1 MKWILTLIFTLFV
14 AGFAMAAGPDDQ
26 YVTIYDLIQQG
37 DTLNKSGQLPMAAEK
52 YQEAQAQ
59 LKQLQSVSPN
69 WNTDVVTFRLNYL
82 AEKLQE
88 LKKYVKEKP
97 AAPVETKPAA
107 VAKPT
112 QESLEQQVAELQ
124 NQVQQLSADK
134 SKLEAKLKEALSAQP
149 AAVDPQEL
157 AKANATIAALT
168 KERDLLAVTLEQE
181 KQKSKGANDTEVASL
196 RQQLAA
202 ALEELANAKKHAQQE
217 TAALRAE
224 IAQLKQAS
232 KESEKKVAVAST
244 VTPLNANDVEK
255 FNALTKERDDLKK
268 EQENL
273 AKQLADSE
281 AARDELQHKADN
293 LSKQFADLQA
303 NNRAPANQGDTAKK
317 IADAEAARDALA
329 AKLDESEKARADFKK
344 QLDSVMKEL
353 ADAEANRDQDVL
365 AAHAETEKLREQL
378 KQADVRRADLEKE
391 LARAKQSRGGG
402 QSSVDKQELVQLK
415 SNVQQLK
422 DRLAV
427 LEAKPIPYTQEE
439 LALFKKAGSQPAPAP
454 KNVRSFKELTDTARA
469 LLAEGDRVFRA
480 HDYAGAEAK
489 FRDALKQDP
498 QNIFVIAT
506 IANVQMV
513 AEKYD
518 ACEATLQQALALDP
532 DDAGSLYLLGKLRLR
547 EDKLDEALDALSRSA
562 RINPSNAMT
571 ENALGNAFSRKGMR
585 QPAENALRKALQ
597 IEPDLPEAHHNLAL
611 VYATDRPPSI
621 ELAKWHYKKATDGGY
636 PKDPDLEKLLK

>member
-1 MKWILTLIFTLFV
+1 MKWSLTLVFTLLV
-14 AGFAMAAGPDDQ
+14 AGIAVAAGPDDQ
-26 YVTIYDLIQQG
+26 YVTVYDLIQQG
-37 DTLNKSGQLPMAAEK
+37 DTLNKSGQLPLAAEK

-59 LKQLQSVSPN
+59 LKQLQTVSPN

-88 LKKYVKEKP
+88 LKKYVHEKP
-97 AAPVETKPAA
+97 TAPAETKPAA
-107 VAKPT
+107 VEKPT
-112 QESLEQQVAELQ
+112 QESLEQQVADLQ
-124 NQVQQLSADK
+124 NQVQQLNADK

-181 KQKSKGANDTEVASL
+181 KQKSQKGTKDADVASL

-217 TAALRAE
+217 SAALKAE
-224 IAQLKQAS
+224 IAQLKQA
-232 KESEKKVAVAST
+232 KQDAEKNVAAASG
-244 VTPLNANDVEK
+244 VTPLNANEVEK

-268 EQENL
+268 EQERL
-273 AKQLADSE
+273 TRQLADAE
-281 AARDELQHKADN
+281 ASRDELQHKADN

-303 NNRAPANQGDTAKK
+303 NNRAAANQPADTASKK
-317 IADAEAARDALA
+317 GADVEGLE
-329 AKLDESEKARADFKK
+329 AKLVESEKSRADFKK

-365 AAHAETEKLREQL
+365 AAHAETEKLRQQLVQGDAKRVELEKTLEQWRQLSGGGASGAAEKQALAQL
-378 KQADVRRADLEKE
+378 K
-391 LARAKQSRGGG
+391 G
-402 QSSVDKQELVQLK
+402 
-415 SNVQQLK
+415 NVQQLK

-439 LALFKKAGSQPAPAP
+439 LALFKKAGNQPTPAP
-454 KNVRSFKELTDTARA
+454 KNVRSYKDLSDAARA
-469 LLAEGDRVFRA
+469 LIAEGDRSFRA
-480 HDYAGAEAK
+480 RDYPGAEAK
-489 FRDALKQDP
+489 FREALKVDP
-498 QNIFVIAT
+498 QNIYILAM
-506 IANVQMV
+506 IANIQMV
-513 AEKYD
+513 AEQYD
-518 ACEATLQQALALDP
+518 ACETTLKQAFAVDP
-532 DDAGSLYLLGKLRLR
+532 EDAGCLYLLGKLRLR
-547 EDKLDEALDALSRSA
+547 EDKVDDALDALSRSA
-562 RINPSNAMT
+562 RINPTNAMT

-597 IEPDLPEAHHNLAL
+597 IDPDLPEAHHNLAL
-611 VYATDRPPSI
+611 VYATDRPPSV

-636 PKDPDLEKLLK
+636 PKDTDLEKLLK